1 MIVGGSNPSWGALNL
16 KFLIKYTLGGGIG
29 RPDCLRSNCEVTV
42 ACGFDSRPGDL
53 DNLVVQLI
61 GIYV

>member
-1 MIVGGSNPSWGALNL
+1 MVCGDKLL
-16 KFLIKYTLGGGIG
+16 TQLTLGGGIG
-29 RPDCLRSNCEVTV
+29 RHGCLRSNCEVIV

-61 GIYV
+61 GIYI